1 MWGTA
6 LKLPEWT
13 HSIQFRLVLGFA
25 ALLATCL
32 FAVSVWATYS
42 TRIAIKEYGE
52 NVERFEEEKARKLLQ
67 EVFDYSEDLAQLQN
81 SVQQIG
87 RLMELRVAVVDPN
100 GFVVADSHEFPTNF
114 EGKYQKQDERFDKKL
129 ALRTMPIALGKEF
142 VGQVIFSEQGRK
154 NRFPLRLWLGA
165 KDQLPAS
172 SKDVT
177 QPLTIPE
184 SKSVVLDESKQ
195 YAESLAVQDQF
206 EEHAADSAD
215 TVVMIS
221 DAVNELSV
229 EPQLSALQNEFQK
242 SLLISGIAAGIAG
255 ILITAFFTRRALAPV
270 RDLTVAAQ
278 RLGKGDLEHRV
289 QTKHRGEIGQL
300 ATTFNAMALE
310 LESAET
316 RRRRLTADIAH
327 ELRTPLTNI
336 RGYLEAIKDGV
347 VEPEDQTID
356 TLHQETLHLSRLVE
370 DLRILAVADAG
381 ALKLDK
387 HADRVETVV
396 QNVVRAFKP
405 RAIESSIEIVCEIPE
420 VVPLVDIDRTRMTQ
434 VVHNLVENAI
444 AHSPAHA
451 EVGVR
456 IAVTDDAKHVRISI
470 TDQGDG
476 IPDEEIDHIF
486 DQFYRVDASRARSTG
501 GAGLGLTIAKRLVE
515 AHDGHINADSVPNQ
529 GSTFTIALPS
539 STSQPHSE

>member
-1 MWGTA
+1 
-6 LKLPEWT
+6 
-13 HSIQFRLVLGFA
+13 LVLGFA

-42 TRIAIKEYGE
+42 TRIAIREYGQ

-67 EVFDYSEDLAQLQN
+67 EIFVYNADLAQLQN

-87 RLMELRVAVVDPN
+87 RFMELRVAVVDPQ

-114 EGKYQKQDERFDKKL
+114 EGKYQKQDERFDKKF
-129 ALRTMPIALGKEF
+129 ALRTMPITLGNEF
-142 VGQVIFSEQGRK
+142 TGKVIFSEQGRK
-154 NRFPLRLWLGA
+154 NRFPLRFRLGA
-165 KDQLPAS
+165 ED
-172 SKDVT
+172 
-177 QPLTIPE
+177 QPLPYPKDESQPIKLPE
-184 SKSVVLDESKQ
+184 SNSVVLDKSKLF
-195 YAESLAVQDQF
+195 AETLAVQDHF
-206 EEHAADSAD
+206 EARSDDAADA
-215 TVVMIS
+215 VVLIS
-221 DAVNELSV
+221 DAVDELSV

-255 ILITAFFTRRALAPV
+255 ILIIAFFTRRAFAPMQ
-270 RDLTVAAQ
+270 DLTVAAG
-278 RLGKGDLEHRV
+278 RLGRGELDQRV
-289 QTKHRGEIGQL
+289 QTSHRGEIGQL
-300 ATTFNAMALE
+300 ATTFNAMAYE

-347 VEPEDQTID
+347 VEPEDQTIE

-370 DLRILAVADAG
+370 DVRILAVADAG
-381 ALKLDK
+381 ALKLNM

-405 RAIESSIEIVCEIPE
+405 RAIESGVQIVCEIPE

-444 AHSPAHA
+444 AHSPPGA

-456 IAVTDDAKHVRISI
+456 ICVTDDANHVRISI

-476 IPDEEIDHIF
+476 IPDDEIDRIF
-486 DQFYRVDASRARSTG
+486 DQFYRVDVSRARSTG

-515 AHDGHINADSVPNQ
+515 AHDGHINADSAPNQ
-529 GSTFTIALPS
+529 GSTFTITLP
-539 STSQPHSE
+539 TSQTHAD

>member
-1 MWGTA
+1 M
-6 LKLPEWT
+6 KLPEWT

-42 TRIAIKEYGE
+42 TRIAIREYGQ

-67 EVFDYSEDLAQLQN
+67 EIFVYNADLAQLQN

-87 RLMELRVAVVDPN
+87 RFMELRVAVVDPQ

-114 EGKYQKQDERFDKKL
+114 EGKYQKQDERFDKKF
-129 ALRTMPIALGKEF
+129 ALRTMPITLGNEF
-142 VGQVIFSEQGRK
+142 TGKVIFSEQGRK
-154 NRFPLRLWLGA
+154 NRFPLRFRLGA
-165 KDQLPAS
+165 ED
-172 SKDVT
+172 
-177 QPLTIPE
+177 QPLPYPKDESQPIKLPE
-184 SKSVVLDESKQ
+184 SNSVVLDKSKLF
-195 YAESLAVQDQF
+195 AETLAVQDHF
-206 EEHAADSAD
+206 EARSDDAADA
-215 TVVMIS
+215 VVLIS
-221 DAVNELSV
+221 DAVDELSV

-255 ILITAFFTRRALAPV
+255 ILIIAFFTRRAFAPMQ
-270 RDLTVAAQ
+270 DLTVAAG
-278 RLGKGDLEHRV
+278 RLGRGELDQRV
-289 QTKHRGEIGQL
+289 QTSHRGEIGQL
-300 ATTFNAMALE
+300 ATTFNAMAYE

-347 VEPEDQTID
+347 VEPEDQTIE

-370 DLRILAVADAG
+370 DVRILAVADAG
-381 ALKLDK
+381 ALKLNM

-405 RAIESSIEIVCEIPE
+405 RAIESGVQIVCEIPE

-444 AHSPAHA
+444 AHSPPGA

-456 IAVTDDAKHVRISI
+456 ICVTDDANHVRISI

-476 IPDEEIDHIF
+476 IPDDEIDRIF
-486 DQFYRVDASRARSTG
+486 DQFYRVDVSRARSTG

-515 AHDGHINADSVPNQ
+515 AHDGHINADSAPNQ
-529 GSTFTIALPS
+529 GSTFTITLP
-539 STSQPHSE
+539 TSQTHAD

>member
-1 MWGTA
+1 M
-6 LKLPEWT
+6 KLPEWA

-42 TRIAIKEYGE
+42 TRIAISEYGQ

-67 EVFDYSEDLAQLQN
+67 EIFVYNADLAQLQN

-87 RLMELRVAVVDPN
+87 RFMELRVAVVDPQ

-114 EGKYQKQDERFDKKL
+114 EGKYQKQDERFDKQF
-129 ALRTMPIALGKEF
+129 ALRTMPITLGKEF
-142 VGQVIFSEQGRK
+142 VGKVIFSEQGRK
-154 NRFPLRLWLGA
+154 NRFPLRFRLGPE
-165 KDQLPAS
+165 D
-172 SKDVT
+172 
-177 QPLTIPE
+177 QPLPYPKDESQPTTLPE
-184 SKSVVLDESKQ
+184 SNSVVLDNSKLF
-195 YAESLAVQDQF
+195 AETLAVQDHF
-206 EEHAADSAD
+206 GGDAEDAI
-215 TVVMIS
+215 VLIS

-229 EPQLSALQNEFQK
+229 EPQLSALQNEFQR

-255 ILITAFFTRRALAPV
+255 ILIIAFFTRRAFAPMQ
-270 RDLTVAAQ
+270 DLTVAAG
-278 RLGKGDLEHRV
+278 RLGRGELDQRV
-289 QTKHRGEIGQL
+289 RTRHRGEIGQL
-300 ATTFNAMALE
+300 ATTFNVMASE
-310 LESAET
+310 LETAET

-405 RAIESSIEIVCEIPE
+405 RAIESSIQIVCEIPE
-420 VVPLVDIDRTRMTQ
+420 IVPLVDIDRTRMTQ

-444 AHSPAHA
+444 AHSPPGA

-456 IAVTDDAKHVRISI
+456 ICVTDDANHVRISI

-476 IPDEEIDHIF
+476 IPDEDIDHIF

-515 AHDGHINADSVPNQ
+515 AHDGHISADSVTNQ
-529 GSTFTIALPS
+529 GSTFTITLP
-539 STSQPHSE
+539 TSQTHAE

>member
-114 EGKYQKQDERFDKKL
+114 EGKYQKQEERFDKKN
-129 ALRTMPIALGKEF
+129 ALRTMPIILGKNI
-142 VGQVIFSEQGRK
+142 VGRVIFSEQAHRK
-154 NRFPLRLWLGA
+154 RFPLRFRLGA
-165 KDQLPAS
+165 EDQPLPYP
-172 SKDVT
+172 KDVP
-177 QPLTIPE
+177 QPTTMPE
-184 SKSVVLDESKQ
+184 SKRLVPDESEPYAEILTVPEHFDEDAKDSVVL
-195 YAESLAVQDQF
+195 
-206 EEHAADSAD
+206 
-215 TVVMIS
+215 IS
-221 DAVNELSV
+221 DAVDELSV
-229 EPQLSALQNEFQK
+229 EPQLSALQNEFQR

-255 ILITAFFTRRALAPV
+255 ILIIAFFTRRAFAPMQ
-270 RDLTVAAQ
+270 DLTVAAG
-278 RLGKGDLEHRV
+278 RLGRGELDQRV
-289 QTKHRGEIGQL
+289 RTRHRGEIGQL
-300 ATTFNAMALE
+300 VTTFNVMASE
-310 LESAET
+310 LETAET

-356 TLHQETLHLSRLVE
+356 TLHHETLHLSRLVE

-405 RAIESSIEIVCEIPE
+405 RVIESDIQIVCEIPE

-444 AHSPAHA
+444 AHSPPGA

-456 IAVTDDAKHVRISI
+456 ICVTDDANHVRISI

-476 IPDEEIDHIF
+476 IPDEDIDHIF

-515 AHDGHINADSVPNQ
+515 AHEGHINADSVPSQ
-529 GSTFTIALPS
+529 GSTFTITLPI
-539 STSQPHSE
+539 SETNAD